1 MLSKRPARR
10 RQRDDV
16 FGIGA
21 ELAAIK
27 AVRGPFPCLIVVDCL
42 VASWAAHWSLRYPGY
57 CNREGANKF
66 PPLKWQ
72 KLSNFNGQHNGA
84 SRGQETA
91 DSGGAPTPLCRWI
104 SRATRKISGSSKR
117 GATICMPIGRPSA
130 DKPAG
135 ALAAGRLT
143 SVIR

>member
-27 AVRGPFPCLIVVDCL
+27 AVRDPFPCLIVVDCL

-91 DSGGAPTPLCRWI
+91 DSGGAP
-104 SRATRKISGSSKR
+104 
-117 GATICMPIGRPSA
+117 ICMRMGRPSA